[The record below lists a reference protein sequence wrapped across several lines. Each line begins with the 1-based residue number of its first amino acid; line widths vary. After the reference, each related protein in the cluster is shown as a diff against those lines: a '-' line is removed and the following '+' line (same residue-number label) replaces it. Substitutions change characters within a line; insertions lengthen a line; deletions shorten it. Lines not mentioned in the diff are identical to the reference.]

1 MDWEEQQ
8 RKIIK
13 LKKAKDILSTNE
25 KIARL
30 VLTGDIDKTT
40 SKIISTYINN
50 AIKCIELLQ
59 YENQLQDLEDTIS
72 DLLNTGGGN
81 YER

>member
-8 RKIIK
+8 RKIVK

-25 KIARL
+25 KVARL
-30 VLTGDIDKTT
+30 VLTGEIDRQTA
-40 SKIISTYINN
+40 KIISTYINN

-59 YENQLQDLEDTIS
+59 YEEQLAELEQTIN
-72 DLLNTGGGN
+72 DLLNGGGE
-81 YER
+81 YE

>member
-8 RKIIK
+8 RKLIK

-25 KIARL
+25 KVARL

-40 SKIISTYINN
+40 AKIISQYINN

-59 YENQLQDLEDTIS
+59 YEDQLQELEQTIN
-72 DLLNTGGGN
+72 DLLNGGGE
-81 YER
+81 YE

>member
-8 RKIIK
+8 RKLIK

-25 KIARL
+25 KVARL
-30 VLTGDIDKTT
+30 VLTGEIDKTT
-40 SKIISTYINN
+40 AKIISQYINN

-59 YENQLQDLEDTIS
+59 YEEQLQELEDTINN
-72 DLLNTGGGN
+72 LLNGGGE
-81 YER
+81 YEG

>member
-1 MDWEEQQ
+1 MDWMEQQ
-8 RKIIK
+8 KKLIK

-25 KIARL
+25 KVARL

-40 SKIISTYINN
+40 AKIISQYINN

-59 YENQLQDLEDTIS
+59 YEDQLQELEDTINN
-72 DLLNTGGGN
+72 LLNGGGE
-81 YER
+81 YEG

>member
-40 SKIISTYINN
+40 AKIISQYINN

-59 YENQLQDLEDTIS
+59 YEGQLQDLEDTINS
-72 DLLNTGGGN
+72 LLNTGGGN

>member
-8 RKIIK
+8 KKIVK

-25 KIARL
+25 KVARL
-30 VLTGDIDKTT
+30 VLTGQIDKTT
-40 SKIISTYINN
+40 AKIISQYINN

-59 YENQLQDLEDTIS
+59 YEDQLQELEDTI
-72 DLLNTGGGN
+72 DKLLSGGGP
-81 YER
+81 YE

>member
-1 MDWEEQQ
+1 MMDWEEQQ
-8 RKIIK
+8 KKLIK

-25 KIARL
+25 RIARL

-40 SKIISTYINN
+40 AKLISQYINN

-59 YENQLQDLEDTIS
+59 YDQQLQDLEDTIA
-72 DLLNTGGGN
+72 DILNGGGQ
-81 YER
+81 YE

>member
-8 RKIIK
+8 RKLIK

-25 KIARL
+25 KVARL
-30 VLTGDIDKTT
+30 VLTGEIDKTT
-40 SKIISTYINN
+40 AKIISQYINN

-59 YENQLQDLEDTIS
+59 YEEQLAELEQTIN
-72 DLLNTGGGN
+72 DLLNGGGE
-81 YER
+81 YE

>member
-72 DLLNTGGGN
+72 DLLNGGGN

>member
-8 RKIIK
+8 KKLIK

-25 KIARL
+25 KVARL
-30 VLTGDIDKTT
+30 VLTGEIDKTT
-40 SKIISTYINN
+40 AKIISQYINN

-59 YENQLQDLEDTIS
+59 YEDQLQELEDTINN
-72 DLLNTGGGN
+72 LLNGGGE
-81 YER
+81 YE

>member
-1 MDWEEQQ
+1 MDWEEKQ

-13 LKKAKDILSTNE
+13 LKKAKDILNTNE
-25 KIARL
+25 KVARL

-40 SKIISTYINN
+40 AKLISQYINN

-59 YENQLQDLEDTIS
+59 YEQELQELEETINS
-72 DLLNTGGGN
+72 LLTGGGT
-81 YER
+81 YE